1 MSGTGPTRPG
11 RAHVAEPGP
20 VQDLA
25 EATARLTAAG
35 VASPRADAEL
45 LAAHALGTDRG
56 GLQRLLLMR
65 SPWPG
70 RTGRRFA
77 ALVGERAARVPLQ
90 HLTGRAPFRGIEL
103 AVGPGVF
110 LPRPETELLAGAA
123 VDELRAVRARE
134 AGGTGSHERV
144 VSERVVG
151 ERAADEL
158 LAVDLC
164 TGSGAVPL
172 AVVDEV
178 EDVRVGAVELDPLAH
193 AWAQRNVEALG
204 HGRVD
209 LRLADVA
216 DTLDV
221 LPEAAG
227 RCDVVTAN
235 PPYIPDDAVP
245 VDPEVAEHDPALA
258 LYGGPD
264 GLRVLRVCVDVAA
277 RLLRPGGLLVMEHA
291 EPQCAAVAD
300 VLRRAGGWVDVSH
313 HDDLTGR
320 PRLTSARRRV
330 GDCAP

>member
-1 MSGTGPTRPG
+1 VSPTGPSRPG
-11 RAHVAEPGP
+11 RAHLADPDPGLGP
-20 VQDLA
+20 AQDLA
-25 EATARLTAAG
+25 EATARLAAAG
-35 VASPRADAEL
+35 VASPRTDAEL

-65 SPWPG
+65 SPWPEG
-70 RTGRRFA
+70 AGRRFA
-77 ALVGERAARVPLQ
+77 ALVAERADRVPLQ

-123 VDELRAVRARE
+123 VDELRAVRARG
-134 AGGTGSHERV
+134 ARQGADVGG
-144 VSERVVG
+144 
-151 ERAADEL
+151 DL

-164 TGSGAVPL
+164 TGSAAVPL

-178 EDVRVGAVELDPLAH
+178 DGVRLGAVELDPLAH
-193 AWAQRNVEALG
+193 AWAQRNVETLG
-204 HGRVD
+204 PGRVD

-264 GLRVLRVCVDVAA
+264 GLRVLRVCVEVAA
-277 RLLRPGGLLVMEHA
+277 GLLRPGALLVMEHA

>member
-1 MSGTGPTRPG
+1 MSPTGPTHPG
-11 RAHVAEPGP
+11 RAHLAEPGP
-20 VQDLA
+20 AQDLA
-25 EATARLTAAG
+25 EATARLAAAG
-35 VASPRADAEL
+35 VAAPRTDAEL
-45 LAAHALGTDRG
+45 LAAHALGTDRS
-56 GLQRLLLMR
+56 GLQRLLLVR
-65 SPWPG
+65 SAWPEG
-70 RTGRRFA
+70 ASRRFE
-77 ALVGERAARVPLQ
+77 ALVAERADRVPLQ
-90 HLTGRAPFRGIEL
+90 HLTGRAPFRRIEL

-123 VDELRAVRARE
+123 VEELRALRTRGAGARSGDAVAGDRVAGRRAVD
-134 AGGTGSHERV
+134 G
-144 VSERVVG
+144 
-151 ERAADEL
+151 L

-164 TGSGAVPL
+164 TGSAAVPL

-178 EDVRVGAVELDPLAH
+178 EGVRLGAVEVDPLAH
-193 AWAQRNVEALG
+193 AWAKRNVDALG
-204 HGRVD
+204 RGRVD

-264 GLRVLRVCVDVAA
+264 GLRVLRVCVDVAG

-291 EPQCAAVAD
+291 EPQCDGVAE
-300 VLRRAGGWVDVSH
+300 VLRRAGGWDDVSH

>member
-1 MSGTGPTRPG
+1 MS
-11 RAHVAEPGP
+11 EPA
-20 VQDLA
+20 QDLA
-25 EATARLTAAG
+25 EATVRLTAAG
-35 VASPRADAEL
+35 VASPRTDAEL

-65 SPWPG
+65 SSWPG
-70 RTGRRFA
+70 GAGRRFA
-77 ALVGERAARVPLQ
+77 ALVAERADRVPLQ

-123 VDELRAVRARE
+123 VDELRAVPTRATRHG
-134 AGGTGSHERV
+134 ADPGS
-144 VSERVVG
+144 
-151 ERAADEL
+151 DL
-158 LAVDLC
+158 LALDLC
-164 TGSGAVPL
+164 TGSAAVPL

-178 EDVRVGAVELDPLAH
+178 AGVRLGAVELDPLAH
-193 AWAQRNVEALG
+193 AWAQRNVESLG

-221 LPEAAG
+221 LPGAAG

-291 EPQCAAVAD
+291 EPQCDAVAD
-300 VLRRAGGWVDVSH
+300 VLRRAGGWGDVAH